1 MKNNIDYIYEYS
13 DLNLFQNRAQIL
25 TGKYKDVILEFGA
38 SGIMKYVEDGYIM
51 SRFDFDYDV
60 YENPH
65 NLDLNNREFELFCGE
80 LLTNI
85 IKDRED
91 DPDNYGKLMQAA
103 SEHGVQDSKIR
114 ISDKW
119 YPNGRPIVMKQPI
132 VIGAQEI

>member
-1 MKNNIDYIYEYS
+1 MQNNIDYIYEYS

-38 SGIMKYVEDGYIM
+38 SSIMEYVEDGQHI

-65 NLDLNNREFELFCGE
+65 NIDLHNRDFELFCGD
-80 LLTNI
+80 LLKCI
-85 IKDRED
+85 IKDREE
-91 DPDNYGKLMQAA
+91 DPNNYDKLMEAA
-103 SEHGVQDSKIR
+103 SYCGVQNAKIK

-119 YPNGRPIVMKQPI
+119 YPNRKPQPI
-132 VIGAQEI
+132 VVGAQEI

>member
-60 YENPH
+60 YENPN

-91 DPDNYGKLMQAA
+91 DPDNYVKLMQAA
-103 SEHGVQDSKIR
+103 SKQGVQNSKIR

-119 YPNGRPIVMKQPI
+119 YSNGRPIVMNQPI

>member
-38 SGIMKYVEDGYIM
+38 SSIMKYVEDGYIM

-60 YENPH
+60 YENPN

-91 DPDNYGKLMQAA
+91 DPDNYVKLMQAA
-103 SEHGVQDSKIR
+103 SKQGVQNSKIR

-119 YPNGRPIVMKQPI
+119 YSNGRPIVMNQPI